1 MTLIPVRTLSLGLA
15 PAHPLRQL
23 SSAPLSVTNQNYLL
37 SLKLFTL
44 MRMSVQW
51 TLVFEYATTC
61 EVSQAPP
68 GVRFLGP
75 GLLVPTTP
83 VLDNLG
89 TLKVDIKYAASELE
103 LELELELDGSYHRM
117 EAAQPINQT
126 SLVYSQ

>member
-1 MTLIPVRTLSLGLA
+1 MTLIPVRTLSLGLGLA

-51 TLVFEYATTC
+51 TLVFECATTC

-75 GLLVPTTP
+75 GLSVPTTP

-103 LELELELDGSYHRM
+103 LGLELDGSYHRM